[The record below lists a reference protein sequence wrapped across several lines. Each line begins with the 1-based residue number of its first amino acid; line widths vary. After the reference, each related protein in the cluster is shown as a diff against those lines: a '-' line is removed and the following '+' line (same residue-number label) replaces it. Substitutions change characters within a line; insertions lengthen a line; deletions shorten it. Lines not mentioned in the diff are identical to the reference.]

1 LISCS
6 EIQVDPS
13 KVGRELDAKRA
24 SELVSSF
31 FRADAKQNVKVLGRD
46 GVDVGAFDGVI
57 SVSLDRRYA
66 ATSVVIREEIAR
78 MPDTVAVPGPSPSG
92 YFTDSVNLATF
103 RSWPH
108 RPVPESVRLLDF
120 SMKDEEIVGAFR
132 LDEMRWKEREA
143 VSLAV
148 RFEVEAGM
156 LRIADIRWEGDKLWL
171 SQKLERLAGFEKGG
185 TDEAI
190 FELVE
195 SLRFDSY

>member
-1 LISCS
+1 
-6 EIQVDPS
+6 
-13 KVGRELDAKRA
+13 
-24 SELVSSF
+24 
-31 FRADAKQNVKVLGRD
+31 
-46 GVDVGAFDGVI
+46 
-57 SVSLDRRYA
+57 
-66 ATSVVIREEIAR
+66 
-78 MPDTVAVPGPSPSG
+78 
-92 YFTDSVNLATF
+92 
-103 RSWPH
+103 
-108 RPVPESVRLLDF
+108 
-120 SMKDEEIVGAFR
+120 MKDEEIVGAFR